1 MVGSDLTS
9 TRASRTVSTPAA
21 AAAAADTFLP
31 TAAAVTPRRLRD
43 AFNDEPFR

>member
-9 TRASRTVSTPAA
+9 TRASRTVSTPA